1 MSEQKIPAW
10 VTRLVIGIFI
20 STIALI
26 ASVYLLWKLS
36 AIVSI
41 LVISLFL
48 SFALEP
54 FANFLVSKGWK
65 RPLASIFIVLS
76 FVFVAVALFLGMV
89 PLVIQQIDELAR
101 QTPTWADSVAS
112 LINSWFGVSVEPAKI
127 INQLSGSSSL
137 LTDYGVNIANNVL
150 DISRQ
155 IFFAAIQIFS
165 IIMLTYYF
173 VADAP
178 KLRRIVCSFLPP
190 TQQKFVLDTWEL
202 AITKTGNFMYSRGLL
217 GLFSAIFTFAVLA
230 ILGVPFALPL
240 AIWMG
245 VVSQFLPVIG
255 TFIAAAL
262 PIAVAF
268 IHSPR
273 DALIVLILLVVY
285 QQIENYI
292 LGPKITAHTMEMHPA
307 VALIAVL
314 AGVTLGGV
322 VGALVAL
329 PVAAILQESTRAYL
343 TRHELIES
351 ELLKHNKKP
360 KKHIDAKQKKS

>member
-1 MSEQKIPAW
+1 MNSQKIPTW
-10 VTRLVIGIFI
+10 VTRLVVAIFI
-20 STIALI
+20 SVIALV

-65 RPLASIFIVLS
+65 RPLASIFIVVS
-76 FVFVAVALFLGMV
+76 FVTVALSLFLGMV
-89 PLVIQQIDELAR
+89 PLIVQQIDELAR
-101 QTPTWADSVAS
+101 QTPNWASS
-112 LINSWFGVSVEPAKI
+112 LSNLINQWFGVTIDSTNLISE
-127 INQLSGSSSL
+127 LSSGSSVVS
-137 LTDYGVNIANNVL
+137 DYGLNIANNVL

-155 IFFAAIQIFS
+155 IFFAVIQIFS

-190 TQQKFVLDTWEL
+190 TQQKLVLDTWEL
-202 AITKTGNFMYSRGLL
+202 AISKTGNFMYSRGLL
-217 GLFSAIFTFAVLA
+217 GLFSAIFTFIILA
-230 ILGVPFALPL
+230 FLGVPFALPL

-245 VVSQFLPVIG
+245 VISQFLPVIG

-262 PIAVAF
+262 PIAIAL
-268 IHSPR
+268 IHDPK
-273 DALIVLILLVVY
+273 DAVIVLILLVIY
-285 QQIENYI
+285 QQLENYI

-314 AGVTLGGV
+314 VGVTLGGV

-351 ELLKHNKKP
+351 KLLKHP
-360 KKHIDAKQKKS
+360 KKRAKKHS

>member
-1 MSEQKIPAW
+1 MSDQKIPSW
-10 VTRLVIGIFI
+10 VIRLVIGIFLSSI
-20 STIALI
+20 ILV
-26 ASVYLLWKLS
+26 ASVYLLWRLS
-36 AIVSI
+36 SIVSI
-41 LVISLFL
+41 VVISLFL

-54 FANFLVSKGWK
+54 LANFLVSKGWK
-65 RPLASIFIVLS
+65 RPVASIFIVLS
-76 FVFVAVALFLGMV
+76 FVFVALGLFLGMV
-89 PLVIQQIDELAR
+89 PLVLQQVDELGR
-101 QTPTWADSVAS
+101 QTPGWANSISS
-112 LINSWFGVSVEPAKI
+112 LLNDWFGVVIDPSKI
-127 INQLSGSSSL
+127 ISELSTSSSL
-137 LTDYGVNIANNVL
+137 ISDYGVNIANNVL

-155 IFFAAIQIFS
+155 IFFAVIQVFS

-190 TQQKFVLDTWEL
+190 NQQKVVLSTWEL
-202 AITKTGNFMYSRGLL
+202 AISKTGNFMYSRGLL
-217 GLFSAIFTFAVLA
+217 GIFSAVFTFIILVA
-230 ILGVPFALPL
+230 LGVPFALPL

-262 PIAVAF
+262 PIAIAL
-268 IHSPR
+268 IHNPR
-273 DALIVLILLVVY
+273 DAVIVLILLVIY
-285 QQIENYI
+285 QQFENYI

-307 VALIAVL
+307 VFLVSVL
-314 AGVTLGGV
+314 VGVTLGGI

-351 ELLKHNKKP
+351 ELFKHSKK
-360 KKHIDAKQKKS
+360 K

>member
-1 MSEQKIPAW
+1 MSDQKIPAW
-10 VTRLVIGIFI
+10 VIRLVIGIFI
-20 STIALI
+20 STIALV

-36 AIVSI
+36 SIVSI

-65 RPLASIFIVLS
+65 RPVASIFIVLS
-76 FVFVAVALFLGMV
+76 FVFVAITLFLGML

-101 QTPTWADSVAS
+101 QTPTWADSIAS
-112 LINSWFGVSVEPAKI
+112 IVNNWFGVSVEPAKI
-127 INQLSGSSSL
+127 LSQLSSSSSL

-155 IFFAAIQIFS
+155 IFFAAIQLFS

-190 TQQKFVLDTWEL
+190 NQQKFVLDTWEL

-217 GLFSAIFTFAVLA
+217 GLFSAIFTFLVL
-230 ILGVPFALPL
+230 IFLGVPFALPL

-268 IHSPR
+268 IHNPR
-273 DALIVLILLVVY
+273 DALIVLVLLVIY

-307 VALIAVL
+307 VALVAVL

-329 PVAAILQESTRAYL
+329 PVAAILQEITRVYL

-351 ELLKHNKKP
+351 ELFRHNKKP
-360 KKHIDAKQKKS
+360 RKLIDGKQKKS